1 MKKNNVKKI
10 WFKFCVKKKNSGSG
24 GETQPIVPIPYL
36 KFKWSVPYIDNNSHV
51 NNWKV
56 RLSHFDHKN
65 YGIY

>member
-1 MKKNNVKKI
+1 
-10 WFKFCVKKKNSGSG
+10 VKKKNSGSGGGGGGGGGG